1 MPVSVIQRNSGLVG
15 AALALALLAVA
26 CDGADVANPPS
37 LTAGPGSNT
46 LFTPD
51 DVGEEGA
58 EVDLPQVFCSKL
70 LGCYPENLM
79 PGSTAAES
87 FMAEC
92 LEGAS
97 MIMLYV
103 IDPQAFVTCFNA
115 VPCEKLAK
123 TKDML
128 AAVIQCAAIDA
139 QSVACVSQTKLQFC
153 NTSGTCKQV
162 DCQEI
167 CTAMGV
173 PGGGCVE
180 AECECIFDQPQY
192 GSD

>member
-1 MPVSVIQRNSGLVG
+1 VSVKPLSLFG
-15 AALALALLAVA
+15 AVLALVLPVVA
-26 CDGADVANPPS
+26 CDGADVANPPP

-58 EVDLPQVFCSKL
+58 VVDLPQALCNKL
-70 LGCYPENLM
+70 LSCYPENLA
-79 PGSTAAES
+79 PGSKAAES

-97 MIMLYV
+97 LITLYV

-115 VPCEKLAK
+115 VPCQNLAK

-139 QSVACVSQTKLQFC
+139 QSVACVSQTSLQFC

-162 DCQEI
+162 NCQEI
-167 CTAMGV
+167 CAAMGV
-173 PGGGCVE
+173 PGGRCVE
-180 AECECIFDQPQY
+180 AECECIVDQPQY